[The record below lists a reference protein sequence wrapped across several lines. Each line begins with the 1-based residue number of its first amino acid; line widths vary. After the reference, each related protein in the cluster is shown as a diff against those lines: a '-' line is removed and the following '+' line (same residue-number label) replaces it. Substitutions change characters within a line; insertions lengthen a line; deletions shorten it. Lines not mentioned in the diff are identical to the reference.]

1 MYLAWHIVLNSFV
14 KFRFVDRRLFQ
25 KLVIKDFSV
34 KINNDHTKSIPVPSK
49 KGEGSIELPPRHI
62 GISAARINQPLHPVR

>member
-49 KGEGSIELPPRHI
+49 KKEREVRIPLRL
-62 GISAARINQPLHPVR
+62 ISL